1 MMSLGIYTRIA
12 TLSAAALLIAT
23 PALAQSTT
31 PEKSDAPAAM
41 EQPQSGAVN
50 QPMATDE
57 TKTDAMAES
66 TVALG
71 QAVWS
76 SDGEEL
82 GKVSKV
88 NLDASGK
95 LESIH
100 FNVGALLG
108 IGGKTV
114 LSQASS
120 FSQNKDRVDL
130 KIDAKAANALPAV
143 KA

>member
-1 MMSLGIYTRIA
+1 MNSLTKYTRIA

-23 PALAQSTT
+23 PAFAQSTT

-41 EQPQSGAVN
+41 EQPQSGLVD
-50 QPMATDE
+50 QPKATDE
-57 TKTDAMAES
+57 AKTEATAGA

-88 NLDASGK
+88 NVDANGT

-100 FNVGALLG
+100 FDVGSLLG
-108 IGGKTV
+108 VGGKTV
-114 LSQASS
+114 MTEVAN

-130 KIDAKAANALPAV
+130 KIDAKAANALPAI